1 HGGVVVLT
9 PRRRFALGVPAPSRR
24 VLRAVGA
31 DTAEIAGGAASEGPP
46 VLGPFCP
53 LAGPMGPVHGR
64 RSAGE
69 GPPDQA
75 RRVQTRPR
83 MSDRQD
89 PPQGY
94 RPRILVAEDDPDLR
108 RLFGMT
114 LEREGYRVE
123 DDHTGSGLYERLVR
137 LRAEGD
143 PPALILSDVHLPGID
158 GLRLLECVRSWGWT
172 LPVVM
177 VSG

>member
-1 HGGVVVLT
+1 
-9 PRRRFALGVPAPSRR
+9 
-24 VLRAVGA
+24 
-31 DTAEIAGGAASEGPP
+31 
-46 VLGPFCP
+46 
-53 LAGPMGPVHGR
+53 
-64 RSAGE
+64 
-69 GPPDQA
+69 
-75 RRVQTRPR
+75 

-177 VSG
+177 VSGLWDDLLRARARTAGATVVLAKPISMRELSVLIGQLAPRRRLPQAAESD